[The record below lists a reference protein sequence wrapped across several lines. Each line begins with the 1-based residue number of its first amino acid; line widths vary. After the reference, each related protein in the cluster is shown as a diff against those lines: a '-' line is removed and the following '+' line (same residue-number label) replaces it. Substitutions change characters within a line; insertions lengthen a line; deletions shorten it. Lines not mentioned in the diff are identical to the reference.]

1 MIKFYYVSITD
12 RNLYI
17 DDINLLEYLK
27 NYFPNIYTY
36 YKDMVKKSDIV
47 NFDKY
52 KESRMFFN
60 RKLEEEGLSF
70 YLLIRKKEGELRE
83 INTNSPLVGSNIK
96 KPKLKE
102 LTREELDKLKELTR
116 EELETLYTDDYIK
129 RTNKYF
135 YLPFALDNN
144 PIFDL
149 DYEEEKE
156 KFKIIKKTN

>member
-36 YKDMVKKSDIV
+36 YKDMVKKSEIV

-52 KESRMFFN
+52 KESRIFFN

-70 YLLIRKKEGELRE
+70 YLLIRKKDEELRE

-96 KPKLKE
+96 KP
-102 LTREELDKLKELTR
+102 KLKELTR

-149 DYEEEKE
+149 DYEEEKVLV
-156 KFKIIKKTN
+156 KWGNRAPGRLAGGPVLL

>member
-17 DDINLLEYLK
+17 DDINLLEYLSK
-27 NYFPNIYTY
+27 YFSDVYTY

-60 RKLEEEGLSF
+60 RKLEEEGLSP

-102 LTREELDKLKELTR
+102 LTREEL
-116 EELETLYTDDYIK
+116 ETLYTDDYIK
-129 RTNKYF
+129 RTNKYI
-135 YLPFALDNN
+135 YYPSALDNN

>member
-36 YKDMVKKSDIV
+36 YKDMVKKSEIV

-52 KESRMFFN
+52 KESRIFFN

-70 YLLIRKKEGELRE
+70 YLLIRKKDGELRE

-102 LTREELDKLKELTR
+102 LTREEL
-116 EELETLYTDDYIK
+116 ETLYTDDYIK
-129 RTNKYF
+129 RTNRYF
-135 YLPFALDNN
+135 YLPSALENN

-149 DYEEEKE
+149 DYEEEK
-156 KFKIIKKTN
+156 KFKIIKITN

>member
-27 NYFPNIYTY
+27 NYFPNNYTY

-60 RKLEEEGLSF
+60 RKLEEEGLSP
-70 YLLIRKKEGELRE
+70 YLLIRKKDGELRE

-102 LTREELDKLKELTR
+102 LTREEL
-116 EELETLYTDDYIK
+116 ETLYTDDYIK
-129 RTNKYF
+129 RTNKYI
-135 YLPFALDNN
+135 YYPSALDNN

>member
-52 KESRMFFN
+52 KESRIFFN
-60 RKLEEEGLSF
+60 RKLEEEGLSP

-102 LTREELDKLKELTR
+102 LTREEL
-116 EELETLYTDDYIK
+116 ETLYTDDYIK
-129 RTNKYF
+129 RTNKYI
-135 YLPFALDNN
+135 YYPSALDNN

>member
-47 NFDKY
+47 NIDKY

-60 RKLEEEGLSF
+60 RKLEEEGLSP

-96 KPKLKE
+96 KP
-102 LTREELDKLKELTR
+102 KLKELTR

>member
-36 YKDMVKKSDIV
+36 YKDMVKKSEIV
-47 NFDKY
+47 NFNKY
-52 KESRMFFN
+52 KESRIFFN

-70 YLLIRKKEGELRE
+70 YLLIRKKDGELRE

-102 LTREELDKLKELTR
+102 LTREEL
-116 EELETLYTDDYIK
+116 ETLYTDDYIK
-129 RTNKYF
+129 RTNKYI
-135 YLPFALDNN
+135 YYPSALDNN

>member
-36 YKDMVKKSDIV
+36 YKDMVKKSEIV

-52 KESRMFFN
+52 KESRIFFN

-70 YLLIRKKEGELRE
+70 YLLIRKKDGELRE

-96 KPKLKE
+96 KP
-102 LTREELDKLKELTR
+102 KLKELTR

>member
-36 YKDMVKKSDIV
+36 YKDMVKKSEIV

-52 KESRMFFN
+52 KESRIFFN

-70 YLLIRKKEGELRE
+70 YLLIRKKDGELRE

-102 LTREELDKLKELTR
+102 LTREEL
-116 EELETLYTDDYIK
+116 ETLYTDDYIK
-129 RTNKYF
+129 RTINIF
-135 YLPFALDNN
+135 IYLLP
-144 PIFDL
+144 
-149 DYEEEKE
+149 
-156 KFKIIKKTN
+156 

>member
-1 MIKFYYVSITD
+1 MIKYYYASITD
-12 RNLYI
+12 RSLYI
-17 DDINLLEYLK
+17 DDINLLEYLN
-27 NYFPNIYTY
+27 NYFPNVYSSY
-36 YKDMVKKSDIV
+36 QDMLNRNNVI
-47 NFDKY
+47 NIDKY

-60 RKLEEEGLSF
+60 RKLEEEGLSS
-70 YLLIRKKEGELRE
+70 YLLIRKKDGELRE

-102 LTREELDKLKELTR
+102 LTREEL
-116 EELETLYTDDYIK
+116 ETLYTDDYIK
-129 RTNKYF
+129 RTNRYF
-135 YLPFALDNN
+135 YLPSALENN

>member
-36 YKDMVKKSDIV
+36 YKDMVKKSEIV

-52 KESRMFFN
+52 KESRIFFN

-70 YLLIRKKEGELRE
+70 YLLIRKKDEELRE

-96 KPKLKE
+96 K
-102 LTREELDKLKELTR
+102 TKLKELTR

>member
-36 YKDMVKKSDIV
+36 YKDMVKKSEIV

-52 KESRMFFN
+52 KESRIFFN

-70 YLLIRKKEGELRE
+70 YLLIRKKDGELRE

-96 KPKLKE
+96 SPKLKE
-102 LTREELDKLKELTR
+102 LSKDELDI
-116 EELETLYTDDYIK
+116 LYTDDYIK

-149 DYEEEKE
+149 DYEEEK
-156 KFKIIKKTN
+156 KI

>member
-1 MIKFYYVSITD
+1 MIKYYYASITD
-12 RNLYI
+12 RSLYI
-17 DDINLLEYLK
+17 DDINLLEYLN
-27 NYFPNIYTY
+27 NYFPNVYSSY
-36 YKDMVKKSDIV
+36 QDMLNRNNVI
-47 NFDKY
+47 NIDKY

-60 RKLEEEGLSF
+60 RKLEEEGLSS
-70 YLLIRKKEGELRE
+70 YLLIRKKDGELRE

-96 KPKLKE
+96 KP
-102 LTREELDKLKELTR
+102 KLKELTR

>member
-52 KESRMFFN
+52 KESKMFFN
-60 RKLEEEGLSF
+60 RKLEEEGLSP

-102 LTREELDKLKELTR
+102 LTREEL
-116 EELETLYTDDYIK
+116 ETLYTDDYIK
-129 RTNKYF
+129 RTNKYI
-135 YLPFALDNN
+135 YYPSALDNN

>member
-60 RKLEEEGLSF
+60 RKLEEEGLSP

-102 LTREELDKLKELTR
+102 LTREEL
-116 EELETLYTDDYIK
+116 ETLYTDDYIK
-129 RTNKYF
+129 RTNKYI
-135 YLPFALDNN
+135 YYPSALDNN

>member
-36 YKDMVKKSDIV
+36 YKDMVKKSEIV

-60 RKLEEEGLSF
+60 RKLEEEGLSP

-96 KPKLKE
+96 KP
-102 LTREELDKLKELTR
+102 KLKELTR

>member
-1 MIKFYYVSITD
+1 MIKYYYASITD
-12 RNLYI
+12 RSLYI
-17 DDINLLEYLK
+17 DDINLLEYLN
-27 NYFPNIYTY
+27 NYFPNVYSSY
-36 YKDMVKKSDIV
+36 QDMLNRNNVI
-47 NFDKY
+47 NIDKY

-60 RKLEEEGLSF
+60 RKLEEEGLSS
-70 YLLIRKKEGELRE
+70 YLLIRKKDGELRE

-96 KPKLKE
+96 KP
-102 LTREELDKLKELTR
+102 KLKELTR

-156 KFKIIKKTN
+156 

>member
-60 RKLEEEGLSF
+60 RKLEEEGLSP

-102 LTREELDKLKELTR
+102 LTREEL
-116 EELETLYTDDYIK
+116 ETLYTDDYIK
-129 RTNKYF
+129 RTNKYI
-135 YLPFALDNN
+135 YYPLALDNN

>member
-36 YKDMVKKSDIV
+36 YKDMVKKSEIV

-52 KESRMFFN
+52 KESRIFFN

-70 YLLIRKKEGELRE
+70 YLLIRKKDGELRE

-102 LTREELDKLKELTR
+102 LTREEL
-116 EELETLYTDDYIK
+116 ETLYTDDYIK
-129 RTNKYF
+129 RTNKYI
-135 YLPFALDNN
+135 YYPSALDNN

>member
-1 MIKFYYVSITD
+1 
-12 RNLYI
+12 
-17 DDINLLEYLK
+17 
-27 NYFPNIYTY
+27 
-36 YKDMVKKSDIV
+36 MVKKSEIV

-52 KESRMFFN
+52 KESRIFFN

-70 YLLIRKKEGELRE
+70 YLLIRKKDGELRE

-96 KPKLKE
+96 KP
-102 LTREELDKLKELTR
+102 KLKELTR

>member
-27 NYFPNIYTY
+27 NYFPNIYSSY
-36 YKDMVKKSDIV
+36 QDMLNRNNVI
-47 NFDKY
+47 NIDKY

-60 RKLEEEGLSF
+60 RKLEEEGLSP

-102 LTREELDKLKELTR
+102 LTREEL
-116 EELETLYTDDYIK
+116 ETLYTDDYIK
-129 RTNKYF
+129 RTNKYI
-135 YLPFALDNN
+135 YYPSALDNN

>member
-60 RKLEEEGLSF
+60 RKLEEEGLSS
-70 YLLIRKKEGELRE
+70 YLLIRKKDGELRE

-96 KPKLKE
+96 KP
-102 LTREELDKLKELTR
+102 KLKELTR